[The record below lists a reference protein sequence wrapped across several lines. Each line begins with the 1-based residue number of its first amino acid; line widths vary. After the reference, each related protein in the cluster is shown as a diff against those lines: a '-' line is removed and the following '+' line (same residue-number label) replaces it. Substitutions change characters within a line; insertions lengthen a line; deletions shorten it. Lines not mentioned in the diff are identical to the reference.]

1 MSAEIALLAAIW
13 LTLVSQSS
21 RIGNA
26 TVQTV
31 TFWMGVVF
39 GALAVWTLI
48 APVVSRLQV
57 N

>member
-13 LTLVSQSS
+13 LTLVSGSS

>member
-13 LTLVSQSS
+13 LTLVSASP

-26 TVQTV
+26 TVQIIA
-31 TFWMGVVF
+31 FWMGVVF
-39 GALAVWTLI
+39 GALAVWALI

>member
-13 LTLVSQSS
+13 LTLVSASP

-39 GALAVWTLI
+39 GAFAVWTLI
-48 APVVSRLQV
+48 APIVSRIQV

>member
-21 RIGNA
+21 RLKSA
-26 TVQTV
+26 TAQTI

-48 APVVSRLQV
+48 QPVVSRLQV